1 MSNAEREMNLFPERR
16 QRKNNSHENEMRT
29 NTSQYFEHSRSS
41 EKQVTG
47 EKDEIENG
55 TSRSGRQTVLS
66 FGSNGNLKA
75 KMPLINPV
83 SRSDAQRKGL
93 KEVAEE
99 TLSLLPGLLAT
110 RPDVGKEGFL
120 CKGSDVGALDPTFSP
135 RLPATKIMVVD
146 ADTIDAALA
155 LSASSSASRSVCIL
169 NMANAELAGGG
180 FKHGA
185 RAQEEALCYRS
196 SLFFTLKPR
205 YYPIPEAGAIYSP
218 KVMVFRES
226 QKDGHDLMDLR
237 DPAALPVVSAVS
249 VAAVCLPSLVTTTGG
264 RKTYRSDKDRKL
276 MMAKMRVI
284 LRTACRNRHRNI
296 VLGAFGCG
304 AFANPAEE
312 VAVMWKVVLQEQEF
326 QAGWFEHVLFAVMDI
341 PGSNNFRIFRQA
353 LEGLKVG

>member
-1 MSNAEREMNLFPERR
+1 MESSQNEIDLFPERR
-16 QRKNNSHENEMRT
+16 HRKSNSHEIS
-29 NTSQYFEHSRSS
+29 TSRYFEHSRPS
-41 EKQVTG
+41 EKQMRG
-47 EKDEIENG
+47 EKDETENERR
-55 TSRSGRQTVLS
+55 RSGRQTLLS

-75 KMPLINPV
+75 RMPLVNPV

-120 CKGSDVGALDPTFSP
+120 CKSSDVGALDPRFSP

-155 LSASSSASRSVCIL
+155 LRGSALASRPVCVL

-205 YYPIPEAGAIYSP
+205 YYTIPEEGAIYSP
-218 KVMVFRES
+218 KVLVFRES
-226 QKDGHDLMDLR
+226 EKDGHDLMDLR
-237 DPAALPVVSAVS
+237 DPASLSVIAVVS
-249 VAAVCLPSLVTTTGG
+249 VAAVCLPPLITTGSG
-264 RKTYRSDKDRKL
+264 RKTYRSDRERKL
-276 MMAKMRVI
+276 MIAKMRVI
-284 LRTACRNRHRNI
+284 LRTMCRNRHRNI

-312 VAVMWKVVLQEQEF
+312 VADMWRVVLLEQEF

-341 PGSNNFRIFRQA
+341 QGSNNFRVFEQV
-353 LEGLKVG
+353 LEGMKVG

>member
-1 MSNAEREMNLFPERR
+1 MSNAEKGVNLFPEKRH
-16 QRKNNSHENEMRT
+16 RKSNSHETETRT
-29 NTSQYFEHSRSS
+29 NTSPYFEHSRSS
-41 EKQVTG
+41 EKQARG
-47 EKDEIENG
+47 EKDDDEQERG
-55 TSRSGRQTVLS
+55 KSGRQTVLS
-66 FGSNGNLKA
+66 FGPNGNLKA
-75 KMPLINPV
+75 NMPLINPI

-120 CKGSDVGALDPTFSP
+120 CKGSDVGDLDPKFSP
-135 RLPATKIMVVD
+135 RLPATKIVVID

-155 LSASSSASRSVCIL
+155 LHGSTSASRPVCIL

-205 YYPIPEAGAIYSP
+205 YYPIPGQGAIYSP
-218 KVMVFRES
+218 KVLVFRES
-226 QKDGHDLMDLR
+226 QKDGHDTMDLR
-237 DPAALPVVSAVS
+237 DPATLPVIAVVS
-249 VAAVCLPSLVTTTGG
+249 VAAVCLPPLVTTGSG

-312 VAVMWKVVLQEQEF
+312 VADMWKVVIHEQEF
-326 QAGWFEHVLFAVMDI
+326 QSGWFEHVLFAVMDI
-341 PGSNNFRIFRQA
+341 QGSNNFRIFKQV
-353 LEGLKVG
+353 LEGMKVG

>member
-1 MSNAEREMNLFPERR
+1 MSNAERVVNLLPERR
-16 QRKNNSHENEMRT
+16 HHKTNSHENETRT
-29 NTSQYFEHSRSS
+29 NTSRYFERSKSS
-41 EKQVTG
+41 EKQVRG
-47 EKDEIENG
+47 EQDETENE
-55 TSRSGRQTVLS
+55 TSRPGRQTVLS

-75 KMPLINPV
+75 KMPLVNPIA
-83 SRSDAQRKGL
+83 RSDAQRKGL
-93 KEVAEE
+93 KEIAEE

-120 CKGSDVGALDPTFSP
+120 CKGSDVGALDPNFSP

-155 LSASSSASRSVCIL
+155 LHGSTSPSRPVCIL

-205 YYPIPEAGAIYSP
+205 YYPIPDVGAIYSP
-218 KVMVFRES
+218 KVLVFRES

-237 DPAALPVVSAVS
+237 DPATLRVMAVVS
-249 VAAVCLPSLVTTTGG
+249 VAAVCLPPLVAAGSG
-264 RKTYRSDKDRKL
+264 RKTYRNDKDRKL

-304 AFANPAEE
+304 AFANPAED
-312 VAVMWKVVLQEQEF
+312 VADMWKVVLHEQEF
-326 QAGWFEHVLFAVMDI
+326 QAGWFEHVLFAVIDI
-341 PGSNNFRIFRQA
+341 QGSNNFRVFRQV
-353 LEGLKVG
+353 LEGMKVG